1 MLLSLTFRFII
12 RFSIIREKA
21 GRVKEFAQKIGT
33 DFIDKRICRIYHKN
47 IKKPL
52 SSNGQPLWVT
62 EVTATSCSDG
72 WLLLFVINLD
82 KKIAN
87 SYRASAKL

>member
-33 DFIDKRICRIYHKN
+33 DFVDKRICRIYHKN
-47 IKKPL
+47 IKRRCP
-52 SSNGQPLWVT
+52 VT
-62 EVTATSCSDG
+62 VRPYVTKVTATSCSDG